1 MNAWIVRS
9 WWANP
14 DSYDWLVSYLHSRGL
29 QRVTRYVVLVT
40 VGALATVPIVLVI
53 SPQATTSGA
62 ARAVLA
68 VVTSVCAA
76 LVALWAR
83 PRWPSKRQSELFT
96 IAAMVCVSAA
106 CLADAQPLAGLTG
119 CASFAAVGGYIAFFH
134 SARLM
139 VLNLGIAVF
148 TIVILSVRLAA
159 EDTLLA
165 ACKFVVLVVAVV
177 SIPISL
183 QALLQF
189 VGFDVLNADVDPLT
203 GLLNRRGLE
212 RRMAETS
219 TAVSRSADR
228 GVTAVMIDLDNF
240 KTINDSAGHAAGDAV
255 LVKVGQALFAAVGSS
270 AIVARVGGE
279 EFLVIDEG
287 DADGVVALAERIRAA
302 VAGTAPT
309 VTASIGTAHVN
320 RVDAPTRQSPATV
333 NFLVA
338 EADRQMYIAKRSGG
352 DRCSHTVMTLPPDAR

>member
-29 QRVTRYVVLVT
+29 QRVTRVVILVT
-40 VGALATVPIVLVI
+40 VAALATVP
-53 SPQATTSGA
+53 
-62 ARAVLA
+62 AVLA
-68 VVTSVCAA
+68 VSPNSTTSVVARSALAAVAAVCGA
-76 LVALWAR
+76 LVVLWMR
-83 PRWPSKRQSELFT
+83 RRWPSKRQSQFFT
-96 IAAMVCVSAA
+96 VAAMASVSAA

-139 VLNLGIAVF
+139 VLNLGTALITIAV
-148 TIVILSVRLAA
+148 LSVRLAA
-159 EDTLLA
+159 EDALLA
-165 ACKFVVLVVAVV
+165 ACKSVVLVVAVA
-177 SIPISL
+177 SIPICL

-203 GLLNRRGLE
+203 GLLNRRGLD
-212 RRMAETS
+212 RRMAETF
-219 TAVSRSADR
+219 TATSYLGDR
-228 GVTAVMIDLDNF
+228 GLTAVMVDLDNF

-255 LVKVGQALFAAVGSS
+255 LVNVGRALLGAVRPSAA
-270 AIVARVGGE
+270 VARVGGE
-279 EFLVIDEG
+279 EFLVIDDV
-287 DADGVVALAERIRAA
+287 DARGAEALAERIRAA
-302 VAGTAPT
+302 ISPT

-320 RVDAPTRQSPATV
+320 SAGAQTTESLTFV

-338 EADRQMYIAKRSGG
+338 VADRQMYRAKHGGG
-352 DRCSHTVMTLPPDAR
+352 DRCCHVVLTEPPGVH